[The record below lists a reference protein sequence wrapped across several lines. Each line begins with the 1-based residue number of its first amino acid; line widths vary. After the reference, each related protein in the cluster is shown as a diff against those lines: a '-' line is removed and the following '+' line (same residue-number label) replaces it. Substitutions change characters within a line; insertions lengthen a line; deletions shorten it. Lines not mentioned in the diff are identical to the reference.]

1 MDTPHTLRLAKANL
15 SARTIQAAIYTLVV
29 TALIYLAF
37 SHWAYDD
44 PFITYRYAY
53 NLSHGQGLV
62 YNFGQRVLSTTT
74 PLFVMLLAG
83 LSPLWSDL
91 PHLANLI
98 GAFSLALGSVFL
110 WDLSRTWEAP
120 LVGWAGLLLYPSFS
134 LLVTS
139 LGSETPLYLALG
151 LGAFA
156 SYARKQYTWAGVFSA
171 LTVLARPD
179 GLLIPL
185 LLAAHYLIRRR
196 TGRPIPWAAV
206 VVFLSLSAPWFL
218 FAWSYYGS
226 PLPAT
231 LAAKQHQGAMSISQ
245 RFAPG
250 LLSLARSY
258 GSHWRYWLE
267 LALALVGLVFTAVR
281 AQRWMLLLTWTGL
294 YFTAYTLL
302 GVSSYYWY
310 YAPLVPGWIVL
321 VGLGAQGLQ
330 NIFERLIRYA
340 SARLPVAPARALAAT
355 LIIVLA
361 VLQVSGLAHL
371 RQQTDTR
378 LAAYRAVG
386 VWLNQNTPPDASV
399 GTLEVGIIGYYA
411 RRPMIDFAGLLQP
424 RVAGQ
429 LGAQTTYADS
439 ARWAVHNYRPDYL
452 VLQRGYFPELEN
464 DFAAENCQLATT
476 FPGSLFGFATDLD
489 VYACPG

>member
-1 MDTPHTLRLAKANL
+1 MDAAHALKLAKANL
-15 SARTIQAAIYTLVV
+15 STRTIQAAIYTLVV
-29 TALIYLAF
+29 TVLIYLAF

-62 YNFGQRVLSTTT
+62 YNPDQRVLSTTT
-74 PLFVMLLAG
+74 PLFAILLAG
-83 LSPLWSDL
+83 LSPLWPNL

-98 GAFSLALGSVFL
+98 GAFSLALGAVFL

-151 LGAFA
+151 LGAF
-156 SYARKQYTWAGVFSA
+156 SFYARKQYTWVGVFSA
-171 LTVLARPD
+171 LTVLTRPD

-196 TGRPIPWAAV
+196 AGRPVPWTAV
-206 VVFLSLSAPWFL
+206 VVFICLSAPWFL

-250 LLSLARSY
+250 LLSLVRSY
-258 GSHWRYWLE
+258 ASRWRYWLE

-281 AQRWMLLLTWTGL
+281 AQRWMLLLAWTGL
-294 YFTAYTLL
+294 YFAAYTLL
-302 GVSSYYWY
+302 GVSNYYWY

-330 NIFERLIRYA
+330 TIFERLKRYD
-340 SARLPVAPARALAAT
+340 SARLPVAPASALAAT
-355 LIIVLA
+355 PIIVLA
-361 VLQVSGLAHL
+361 ILQVSGLAHL

-378 LAAYRAVG
+378 LDAYRAVG
-386 VWLNQNTPPDASV
+386 VWLNENTSPDASV

-411 RRPMIDFAGLLQP
+411 RRPMVDFAGLLQP

-429 LGAQTTYADS
+429 LSAQTTYADA
-439 ARWAVHNYRPDYL
+439 ARWAMHNYQPDYL
-452 VLQRGYFPELEN
+452 VLQRGYFPELEK
-464 DFAAENCQLATT
+464 DFAAKDCQIATT
-476 FPGSLFGFATDLD
+476 FPGNLFGYATDLD

>member
-1 MDTPHTLRLAKANL
+1 MDAPHALKLAKANR
-15 SARTIQAAIYTLVV
+15 STRTIQAAIYTLVV

-62 YNFGQRVLSTTT
+62 YNFGQRVQSTTT
-74 PLFVMLLAG
+74 PLFTMLLAG

-98 GAFSLALGSVFL
+98 GAFSLALGAVFL

-156 SYARKQYTWAGVFSA
+156 LYAREQYTWAGVFSA
-171 LTVLARPD
+171 LTVLTRPD

-196 TGRPIPWAAV
+196 AGRPIPWAAV

-250 LLSLARSY
+250 LLSLVRSY
-258 GSHWRYWLE
+258 AGRWRYWLE
-267 LALALVGLVFTAVR
+267 LALALVGLVFTVVR
-281 AQRWMLLLTWTGL
+281 ARRWMLLLAWTGL
-294 YFTAYTLL
+294 YFAAYTLL

-321 VGLGAQGLQ
+321 IGLGVQGLKTV
-330 NIFERLIRYA
+330 FERLIRYA
-340 SARLPVAPARALAAT
+340 SARLPLAPASALAAT
-355 LIIVLA
+355 LIIILA
-361 VLQVSGLAHL
+361 VLQASGLANL
-371 RQQTDTR
+371 RQHPDTR

-386 VWLNQNTPPDASV
+386 VWLNEHTPPDASV

-411 RRPMIDFAGLLQP
+411 RRPMVDFAGLLQP

-429 LGAQTTYADS
+429 LSAQTTYADA
-439 ARWAVHNYRPDYL
+439 ARWAVHNYQPDYL
-452 VLQRGYFPELEN
+452 VLQRGYFPELEK
-464 DFAAENCQLATT
+464 DFVAENCQLATT
-476 FPGSLFGFATDLD
+476 FPGNLFGFATDLD